1 MVFGLK
7 FFCIIKKRG
16 ITVSKDEEVIGS
28 YSPTVEAHVVQLQP
42 EEVPTGFFQ
51 RGSYTG
57 KAMLLDLD
65 GQVHMQYK
73 FGFKIEKEW

>member
-1 MVFGLK
+1 M
-7 FFCIIKKRG
+7 
-16 ITVSKDEEVIGS
+16 
-28 YSPTVEAHVVQLQP
+28 EAHVVQLQP

-73 FGFKIEKEW
+73 FGFKIEKDW